1 MMASYEAKG
10 FVVQSRERSRSEDF
24 LSERDMFGGVTD
36 LPLLLLDPASF
47 VSTAAESPL
56 MATESL
62 HWWPAKVPTSRP
74 LSTAAVDKSQERAVV
89 EPVWVPTNYVFTSL
103 TGTPGEPDNL
113 RRSWHPLR
121 ERVGLGAVRFHD
133 LRHTCVSLLL
143 DLGAPPHVVR
153 EIVGHADLGV
163 TMTIYAHA
171 SQEEKRLALERLDD
185 RLRGALPSTSD

>member
-1 MMASYEAKG
+1 MG
-10 FVVQSRERSRSEDF
+10 
-24 LSERDMFGGVTD
+24 LC
-36 LPLLLLDPASF
+36 
-47 VSTAAESPL
+47 
-56 MATESL
+56 
-62 HWWPAKVPTSRP
+62 
-74 LSTAAVDKSQERAVV
+74 VDALRAHRQRQSQERAAQ
-89 EPVWVPTNYVFTSL
+89 PISVPTDYVFTSL
-103 TGTPGEPDNL
+103 VGTPVEPDNL

-171 SQEEKRLALERLDD
+171 SQEEKRLALGRLDD
-185 RLRGALPSTSD
+185 RLRGALPSALPSARD